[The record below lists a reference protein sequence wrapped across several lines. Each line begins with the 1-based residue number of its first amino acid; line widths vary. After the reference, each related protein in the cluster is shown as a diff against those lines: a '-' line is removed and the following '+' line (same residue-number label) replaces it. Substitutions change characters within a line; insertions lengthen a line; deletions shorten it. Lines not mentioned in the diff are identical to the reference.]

1 MSQTRHFLLI
11 LQPRHPWKRSV
22 LCNGNGLTCETNVQ
36 VDGDD
41 LSNFVASNSL
51 PQILESSLK
60 FQREISLI
68 LGWIR
73 QSVHIESIS
82 SYLRFVHVSDR
93 IWSNKAAV
101 QVQWNKGFTVQWQIS
116 LMLGWICQS
125 VHYLPIWDLCMWQK
139 LLGCGV
145 TMGHFKF

>member
-1 MSQTRHFLLI
+1 M
-11 LQPRHPWKRSV
+11 

-101 QVQWNKGFTVQWQIS
+101 QVQWNKGFTVQ
-116 LMLGWICQS
+116 
-125 VHYLPIWDLCMWQK
+125 
-139 LLGCGV
+139 
-145 TMGHFKF
+145 